1 MQEAFSYIDSR
12 DDVSLTLLMSE
23 CGDLC
28 TDLDLTSLVDNDIE
42 KRTKS
47 ALQIAESVRYVVNP
61 FFLILISRL
70 QALV

>member
-61 FFLILISRL
+61 FFLISFF
-70 QALV
+70 

>member
-61 FFLILISRL
+61 FF
-70 QALV
+70 